1 MSPQFPDPTERSF
14 RVRMRDQWY
23 ERLYLKAAELRLS
36 PEALASQILERAVRR
51 WKLTDNPRRA
61 A

>member
-1 MSPQFPDPTERSF
+1 MPFPDPTERTF

-23 ERLYLKAAELRLS
+23 ERLYLRAAELHMP
-36 PEALASQILERAVRR
+36 PEVLASQILERAIRR
-51 WKLTDNPRRA
+51 WKLDDPSQQA

>member
-1 MSPQFPDPTERSF
+1 MSRQLPDPIERTL

-23 ERLYLKAAELRLS
+23 ERLYLRAAELRMQ

-51 WKLTDNPRRA
+51 WKVDDPSLRA